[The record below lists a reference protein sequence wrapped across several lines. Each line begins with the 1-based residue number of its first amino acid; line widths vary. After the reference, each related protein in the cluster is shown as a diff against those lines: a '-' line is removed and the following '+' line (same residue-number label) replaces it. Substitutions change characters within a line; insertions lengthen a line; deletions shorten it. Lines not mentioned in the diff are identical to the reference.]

1 MTCVRV
7 CLGFLQITIRR
18 ARGCDH
24 WPWGWWSHAASCS
37 CFWVDFWG
45 DFDSGSLDDTPVR
58 ELGGHSPKSP
68 RVPTPLKQCRESG
81 PMNRAVR
88 TIRGRRTRSWWHCT
102 ERAATRCQS
111 CGANPAGHAR
121 RTRWASTSESG
132 AVTASTA
139 QDRTEGKQSRRRA
152 TSACAGLL
160 RGLARSRRSACLP
173 PLPPACRP
181 PPPVLPLAHLPQPQP
196 PLPLLLPDGNAARW
210 EESVLRLRARLA
222 RPPASDSGRCPG
234 VSPATAQAQRSSA
247 RGQGSGPT

>member
-1 MTCVRV
+1 MRTCLFRV
-7 CLGFLQITIRR
+7 FADHNPACSWLRPLALGVVESCCKLLLLLGRLLSQG
-18 ARGCDH
+18 RG
-24 WPWGWWSHAASCS
+24 AQA
-37 CFWVDFWG
+37 
-45 DFDSGSLDDTPVR
+45 PVR
-58 ELGGHSPKSP
+58 GLAGTPPILAARHNSP
-68 RVPTPLKQCRESG
+68 QCQESG
-81 PMNRAVR
+81 LLNRAVR
-88 TIRGRRTRSWWHCT
+88 TTRGRRTRSWWHCT
-102 ERAATRCQS
+102 ERAATCCQS